1 MDLPTLVGHP
11 AFPETM
17 ERLIRS
23 NGGTVLDAARA
34 ALERDEVDAFV
45 VDRPRLLAALLP
57 ASLRSADAAE
67 GPRAFAEGR
76 DPVWRGE

>member
-1 MDLPTLVGHP
+1 
-11 AFPETM
+11 M
-17 ERLIRS
+17 ERLVRS

-34 ALERDEVDAFV
+34 ALERDEADAFV

-67 GPRAFAEGR
+67 GRGCRVRTRETIPWPRAPDGSSST
-76 DPVWRGE
+76 